1 MEYIFLF
8 LAAFLCGLGFMPLV
22 RKISLRHNLLI
33 SPKAPLIGGLV
44 IYLSLITVY
53 LCGLCFFKFYSKV
66 INAILLGGMAM
77 LVFGVIDDL
86 RELSVVAKFLVQ
98 AVATALLIFFG
109 IRTQIVYIGN
119 ALNMVITFIWVIG
132 ITNAFNHLD
141 ILDGLSAGT
150 ALIVTL
156 ALTVIALLNHDMN
169 TVILTSAL
177 MGSLLGFLVYNLPPA
192 KVYLGNSG
200 SHFLGFVL
208 AAIAFV
214 ISYAPL
220 GRKIALLSP
229 LVVFGLPIFDTL
241 FLIFVRLKKKKLPF
255 KKTNDHLAMRFAAL
269 GYSTRKI
276 LSVLLG
282 FCLFFSFCGVFLS
295 RVSNLLGTTI
305 IVLVLIVTLLFFNR
319 VIKVVIK

>member
-8 LAAFLCGLGFMPLV
+8 LVAFFSGLGFMPLV
-22 RKISLRHNLLI
+22 RKISLRHKLLI
-33 SPKAPLIGGLV
+33 SSKVPLIGGPV
-44 IYLSLITVY
+44 IYLSLITAY
-53 LCGLCFFKFYSKV
+53 LCGLCFFKFYSKG

-119 ALNMVITFIWVIG
+119 ALNMAITFIWVIG
-132 ITNAFNHLD
+132 IANAFNHLD

-156 ALTVIALLNHDMN
+156 ALTVIALLNHDLN

-177 MGSLLGFLVYNLPPA
+177 IGSLLGFLVYNLPPA

-220 GRKIALLSP
+220 ERKIALLSP
-229 LVVFGLPIFDTL
+229 LVIFGLPILDTL

-255 KKTNDHLAMRFAAL
+255 KKTNDHLAMRFAVL
-269 GYSTRKI
+269 GYSTRKT

-305 IVLVLIVTLLFFNR
+305 IILVLIVTRLFFNR
-319 VIKVVIK
+319 VIKVVTK